1 MVYGDIPKN
10 RPVQERQQCDLLCHD
25 GENQQLGTK
34 SVRVRYIR
42 EMVVVRG
49 EKLPM

>member
-1 MVYGDIPKN
+1 MH
-10 RPVQERQQCDLLCHD
+10 RSVQERQQCDLLCHV

-34 SVRVRYIR
+34 IVHVSYMC
-42 EMVVVRG
+42 EMVVVRD